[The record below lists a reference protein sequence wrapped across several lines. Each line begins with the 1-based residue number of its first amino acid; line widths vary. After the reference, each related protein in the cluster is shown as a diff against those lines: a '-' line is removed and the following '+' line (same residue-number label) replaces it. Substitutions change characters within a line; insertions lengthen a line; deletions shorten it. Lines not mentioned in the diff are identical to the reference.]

1 MSSTTT
7 TSSRIVLF
15 LAVALIAC
23 MCLVSAA
30 PVAKDFESEAGSS
43 TTTTTKTKK
52 HTKTKTSTTS
62 TATATATIKK
72 SKASSSSS
80 GDNSGDAT
88 YYNTGLG
95 SCGWTSKDSDL
106 IVALNH
112 GQMAN
117 GANSNNNPNCGRSIT
132 ATGPNGSVTVK
143 VVDTCPGCANGDLDL
158 SPAAF
163 AKIADMSAGRVPV
176 TWDWSS

>member
-30 PVAKDFESEAGSS
+30 PVTKDLESEAGSS
-43 TTTTTKTKK
+43 TTTTTKAKK

-80 GDNSGDAT
+80 SSGDAT

-112 GQMAN
+112 GQMEN
-117 GANSNNNPNCGRSIT
+117 GANSNNNPNCGRTIT

>member
-30 PVAKDFESEAGSS
+30 PVTKDLESEAGSS
-43 TTTTTKTKK
+43 TTTTTKAKK

-80 GDNSGDAT
+80 SSSGDAT

-112 GQMAN
+112 GQMEN
-117 GANSNNNPNCGRSIT
+117 GANSNNNPNCGRTIT